1 MFEFGTASIL
11 KGCNFIH
18 QSINR
23 CQCDSMRFREVLLHG
38 HPAGQVDELGP
49 LDARF
54 LISASDG
61 PFPPTSGSRSLLA
74 IGNQSPRYPRRRK
87 VPESG
92 RSSRRSSRSLVLR
105 GLEVRSRRVISAR
118 QTICALI
125 APASG
130 DPLSR
135 CALPIF
141 LFMARPHSSSVSPP
155 PVRAW
160 MNWRMTTV
168 PKKTSGRSSW
178 SWPTPSRTRP

>member
-1 MFEFGTASIL
+1 M

-74 IGNQSPRYPRRRK
+74 IGNQSPRLSEETKGSGKRTELPSLLTVSCLKRIRSA
-87 VPESG
+87 ESEGYLGPPNDLRSHRARVG
-92 RSSRRSSRSLVLR
+92 RPTFTLCFADFSFH
-105 GLEVRSRRVISAR
+105 G
-118 QTICALI
+118 
-125 APASG
+125 
-130 DPLSR
+130 
-135 CALPIF
+135 
-141 LFMARPHSSSVSPP
+141 SSSFFFCFPP